1 MILQPHQ
8 HPNFFVVGTVK
19 GGTTALHRFLQQHP
33 QVYMSPVKETN
44 YFSRFD
50 IDPALFSED
59 YRHDVNVDLESFL
72 NGPMDHTIHIAHVT
86 KEEDYHKLFRK
97 VTDEKAI
104 GEVSNSYL
112 LYPHVPEEIH
122 KQYPHARIVMMLRHP
137 AERAFSQYIMNLKQ
151 GKTLEKDFLKEI
163 TEDDAREVKG
173 WGANHQYL
181 FVGKYYEQVKR
192 YLDIFPKEQM
202 GIFLY
207 EDYKSDPQAIL
218 SALFRFLGVEDRVV
232 VETDKQYN
240 PGGMPRFQKI
250 NYWLHQSGTVSWAK
264 RALPMSWR
272 KPFKRWMYNEGSLPD
287 MDPVQRQWLVDYYR
301 EDVLNLQQLTGLN
314 LSHWLE

>member
-1 MILQPHQ
+1 MTLQPHQ

-19 GGTTALHRFLQQHP
+19 GGTTALHRFLTQHP

-59 YRHDVNVDLESFL
+59 YRHDVNVDLKSFL
-72 NGPMDHTIHIAHVT
+72 AGPMDHPIHIAHVT
-86 KEEDYHKLFRK
+86 EETDYLQLFRK
-97 VTDEKAI
+97 VTNEQAI

-112 LYPHVPEEIH
+112 LYPNAPKEIH
-122 KQYPHARIVMMLRHP
+122 KQYPGARIIMMLRHP

-163 TEDDAREVKG
+163 VTDDAKAVKG

-192 YLDIFPKEQM
+192 YLDIFPKEQV

-207 EDYKSDPQAIL
+207 EDYNEDTDATLKQI
-218 SALFRFLGVEDRVV
+218 FRFLGITEQVSIA
-232 VETDKQYN
+232 TGKHNQ
-240 PGGMPRFQKI
+240 GGMPRFGKF
-250 NYWLHQSGTVSWAK
+250 NYWLNQSGVISWAK
-264 RALPMSWR
+264 RTLPLSWR
-272 KPFKRWMYNEGSLPD
+272 KPFKRWMYDEDALPE
-287 MDPVQRQWLVDYYR
+287 MLPEQRQWLIDYYR
-301 EDVLNLQQLTGLN
+301 EDIANLQGLIGRD
-314 LSHWLE
+314 LSHWLR